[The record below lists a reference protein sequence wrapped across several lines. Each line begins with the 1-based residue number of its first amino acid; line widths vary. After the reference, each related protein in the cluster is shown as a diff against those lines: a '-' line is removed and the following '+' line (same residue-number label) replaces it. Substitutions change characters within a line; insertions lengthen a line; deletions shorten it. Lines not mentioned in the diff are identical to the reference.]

1 MSLVRFHDKVG
12 RTETLPATA
21 GQPLIEVLRAAG
33 IPVNAVLSMCGGK
46 PLSED
51 VTAVGPD
58 PIDVYQVRHYDLDVT
73 RHPACK
79 VYGTPEPVYTKR
91 VLFDRRGDLETR
103 CEQLDRDGF
112 VSYVEETFVQ
122 SLLAKDVLNEGD
134 DIVVGLS
141 GGRDSVSFLKLLER
155 TRDRLPTFS
164 MTAVTIVGLP
174 DWEEPETY
182 AAARKS
188 CVDLGIAQEI
198 IEAAEIEDVFRLR
211 RPFLEVMNTVVAGDM
226 RHMNMVIA
234 HQVLRRL
241 LERAAQRRGADAV
254 AFCLNA
260 DDLVTSL
267 VTWFTTGF
275 RMGAIPVRDLPSARF
290 VYPLYRITKKELTL
304 YLEIVAPDLNR
315 QGSPGR
321 FTSGPGD
328 RSLAYSITDHL
339 YDLWPGIDYYLFA
352 AYEQIQQ
359 NMMPMMERTC
369 RVCEGLYVLQ
379 EGVPNPED
387 MCDVCDFFARQEL
400 SGGGASM

>member
-134 DIVVGLS
+134 DIVDDRGDNRWSSRL
-141 GGRDSVSFLKLLER
+141 GG
-155 TRDRLPTFS
+155 
-164 MTAVTIVGLP
+164 
-174 DWEEPETY
+174 
-182 AAARKS
+182 
-188 CVDLGIAQEI
+188 
-198 IEAAEIEDVFRLR
+198 
-211 RPFLEVMNTVVAGDM
+211 AGDLRGRTQIM
-226 RHMNMVIA
+226 RGSGH
-234 HQVLRRL
+234 
-241 LERAAQRRGADAV
+241 RAGDHRG
-254 AFCLNA
+254 
-260 DDLVTSL
+260 
-267 VTWFTTGF
+267 G
-275 RMGAIPVRDLPSARF
+275 
-290 VYPLYRITKKELTL
+290 
-304 YLEIVAPDLNR
+304 
-315 QGSPGR
+315 
-321 FTSGPGD
+321 
-328 RSLAYSITDHL
+328 
-339 YDLWPGIDYYLFA
+339 
-352 AYEQIQQ
+352 
-359 NMMPMMERTC
+359 
-369 RVCEGLYVLQ
+369 
-379 EGVPNPED
+379 
-387 MCDVCDFFARQEL
+387 
-400 SGGGASM
+400 